1 MASSLLNLDLVE
13 VELLETSRQRVEQRH
28 ADLVARVTETG
39 GNKYILHIE
48 VQNDN
53 DPSMNARMLRYKLDI
68 RKESFA

>member
-28 ADLVARVTETG
+28 AYLVARVTETSG
-39 GNKYILHIE
+39 SKYILHIE

-53 DPSMNARMLRYKLDI
+53 DPSMNARMLHYKLDI